1 MIDNYLSSCNATL
14 KVEKRKDKVP
24 DMCYYQ
30 MKWRK
35 TKNFQTLTENKRR
48 IDALGITNY
57 SKKYSLMPEN
67 GLLPNAKI
75 VILVIVRWSDRGSR
89 MFLRNTV
96 KNKVDDMQHMA
107 QLLFVFGL
115 PKHASNYE
123 FAQIKAE
130 NDLYHD
136 MIVPGKSV
144 KLY

>member
-1 MIDNYLSSCNATL
+1 
-14 KVEKRKDKVP
+14 
-24 DMCYYQ
+24 
-30 MKWRK
+30 
-35 TKNFQTLTENKRR
+35 
-48 IDALGITNY
+48 
-57 SKKYSLMPEN
+57 MPES

-96 KNKVDDMQHMA
+96 KNKVDVEQEI

-136 MIVPGKSV
+136 MIVPGKSTFRAKMFLNMV
-144 KLY
+144 FSQL